1 VHGCKTSIIFILF
14 LILFFW
20 GFLSNLFN
28 IFTKDIRTCIL
39 NYAMQVE
46 SEVATKVIYLSFF
59 LIFGMGLL
67 AYIVTRYVG

>member
-1 VHGCKTSIIFILF
+1 
-14 LILFFW
+14 
-20 GFLSNLFN
+20 
-28 IFTKDIRTCIL
+28 
-39 NYAMQVE
+39 MQVE